1 MIELRLSPFKPG
13 KDVSS
18 STKEFYYI
26 YKDGKPINR
35 TLYSRINYVRNDI
48 KGILMLNKRQI
59 SEIKPDIWRVC
70 REKYKNYPRYTM
82 SEDIVLVNGET
93 GKIIL
98 DTNNYDFIKLPN
110 IISDYIF
117 VYNNSIY
124 DNEGNLIKSF
134 QHDIKVDI
142 LKNTIIIRTTLGY
155 TTLGCYIFDKNGK
168 LLNEY
173 E

>member
-98 DTNNYDFIKLPN
+98 DTNNYKPN
-110 IISDYIF
+110 ERFYSPEYYKSDPLNKFKMY
-117 VYNNSIY
+117 
-124 DNEGNLIKSF
+124 
-134 QHDIKVDI
+134 
-142 LKNTIIIRTTLGY
+142 
-155 TTLGCYIFDKNGK
+155 GK
-168 LLNEY
+168 
-173 E
+173 